1 MRRSLAAVSVLV
13 VCMAGLPLTARAA
26 TGGVSI
32 RTVDA
37 DRSPVVDVT
46 VSFDEEV
53 QVGTDQVQVTENAGP
68 VEVTSVEPLD
78 ESGRTVDVVLAIDVS
93 GSMEGPPLAA
103 AIEAARAFV
112 HDLPDD
118 VRVGVLTFSDSAN
131 VAQPLT
137 SVHREALGTLRSLR
151 ADGETALYDAVAAAA
166 AMFDGDAQRN
176 VILLSDGGDTV
187 SEGRLTEA
195 VGAASDAGA
204 AIFSVGLTTG
214 EADVAALRTISD
226 RTGGRYAPAGTADL
240 SGVYAG
246 LATELANQF
255 LISYLSGSEPGAEV
269 SLQITTP
276 VGADTVL
283 LALPAAEAVQEASPV
298 PAPVPVPQPD
308 PILEGTW
315 GLGVVLGLTFLSILL
330 LSVLVFGTG
339 ARRRRD
345 RELARRMATQQRA
358 RPGQERGDVSR
369 GLASLVPEP
378 IIAVAD
384 RAARAGGF
392 SETLNDRLE
401 RADAPFRAG
410 EFLIGSMLAVL
421 VGALAAYALFDS
433 VFFALVFAVVAGAI
447 PHLIV
452 AVELQRRSTRIHG
465 QLPDVLLLLSSSL
478 RAGHSFL
485 QALDGVS
492 QEIGEP
498 AAHELSRVVAEVRLG
513 RPVDQAMNGLADRVR
528 SEDFRWAVLA
538 VNVQR
543 DVGGNLAEVLDTVAE
558 TLREREVIRRQVKVL
573 SAEGR
578 LSAWILSLLPLLLA
592 LYISRVNPSYMKVLF
607 TSRIGLIM
615 LIGAGTLM
623 VIGILWLRRLVR
635 IDV

>member
-1 MRRSLAAVSVLV
+1 
-13 VCMAGLPLTARAA
+13 
-26 TGGVSI
+26 
-32 RTVDA
+32 
-37 DRSPVVDVT
+37 
-46 VSFDEEV
+46 
-53 QVGTDQVQVTENAGP
+53 
-68 VEVTSVEPLD
+68 
-78 ESGRTVDVVLAIDVS
+78 
-93 GSMEGPPLAA
+93 
-103 AIEAARAFV
+103 
-112 HDLPDD
+112 
-118 VRVGVLTFSDSAN
+118 
-131 VAQPLT
+131 
-137 SVHREALGTLRSLR
+137 
-151 ADGETALYDAVAAAA
+151 
-166 AMFDGDAQRN
+166 MFEGDAQRN

-187 SEGRLTEA
+187 SEGKLAEA

-214 EADVAALRTISD
+214 EADVDALRTISD

-255 LISYLSGSEPGAEV
+255 LISYRSGSEPGAEV
-269 SLQITTP
+269 SLEITTP
-276 VGADTVL
+276 LGPDSVL
-283 LALPAAEAVQEASPV
+283 VALPAAEAIQEASPV
-298 PAPVPVPQPD
+298 PAPRPVPRPD
-308 PILEGTW
+308 PLLQGTW
-315 GLGVVLGLTFLSILL
+315 GLRVVLGLTFLSILL

-345 RELARRMATQQRA
+345 RELARRMATQQRG
-358 RPGQERGDVSR
+358 RPVRERGEASR

-410 EFLIGSMLAVL
+410 EFLIGSVLAAL
-421 VGALAAYALFDS
+421 VGALAGYGLFDS
-433 VFFALVFAVVAGAI
+433 VLFALVLAVVAGAI
-447 PHLIV
+447 PHLV
-452 AVELQRRSTRIHG
+452 VEVQLQRRLTRILG
-465 QLPDVLLLLSSSL
+465 QLPDMLLLLSSSL
-478 RAGHSFL
+478 RAGHSFM

-498 AAHELSRVVAEVRLG
+498 AAHELSRVVAEIRLG
-513 RPVDQAMNGLADRVR
+513 RPVDQAMNGLADRVG
-528 SEDFRWAVLA
+528 SEDFGWAVMA

-578 LSAWILSLLPLLLA
+578 ISAWILSLLPLLLA
-592 LYISRVNPSYMKVLF
+592 LYIFRVNPSYMEVLF
-607 TSRIGLIM
+607 TTRIGLMM
-615 LIGAGTLM
+615 LAGGGSLM
-623 VIGILWLRRLVR
+623 VIGILWLRKLVR